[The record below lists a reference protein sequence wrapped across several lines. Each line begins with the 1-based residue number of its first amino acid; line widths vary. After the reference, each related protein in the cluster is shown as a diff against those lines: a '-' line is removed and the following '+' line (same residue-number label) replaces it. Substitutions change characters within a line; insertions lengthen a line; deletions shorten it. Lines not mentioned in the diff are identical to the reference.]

1 MEKPIVAPEMRIY
14 DQQGKRLYLS
24 REERGVFLG
33 DVLSILK
40 DTVRLTD
47 SVERLN
53 SANNRLQDKVDGIN
67 ERVIRLEARLDTY
80 VEIASKNRLE
90 H

>member
-1 MEKPIVAPEMRIY
+1 M
-14 DQQGKRLYLS
+14 GL
-24 REERGVFLG
+24 GG

-53 SANNRLQDKVDGIN
+53 TANNRLQDKVDEIN
-67 ERVIRLEARLDTY
+67 ERVIRLEELLDTY
-80 VEIASKNRLE
+80 VETASKNRLD